1 MWAPCF
7 QFGTRRYID
16 IAEDICCISNLE
28 RCALQEFLLAY
39 DSRPARIAS
48 DRWWAAVILAQT
60 FIITYFNMLD
70 PIPDHVQLAITAQ
83 GAGALLVS
91 CGLV

>member
-1 MWAPCF
+1 MMQTFASKLK
-7 QFGTRRYID
+7 I
-16 IAEDICCISNLE
+16 
-28 RCALQEFLLAY
+28 CALQEFLLAY
-39 DSRPARIAS
+39 DSKPARIAS

-83 GAGALLVS
+83 GAGALLVTYS
-91 CGLV
+91 LMQNELQDVFLFSARPELW